1 MQRTIIDICFDGKDL
16 VLQTGAKKFST
27 GCFEKEENISKSLF
41 RLLTYL
47 LTNDNQATSKPATC
61 YIRNVDEI
69 YQDELREFLTKNY
82 PNIDTFVQ

>member
-1 MQRTIIDICFDGKDL
+1 MQRTIIDIWFDGKDL
-16 VLQTGAKKFST
+16 VFTTGTKKFST

-47 LTNDNQATSKPATC
+47 LTNDNQATSKSATC
-61 YIRNVDEI
+61 YIRNVDKR
-69 YQDELREFLTKNY
+69 YQNGLKKFLAENY